1 MNIPYDRGVVI
12 KNAIDP
18 IPKHEE
24 TETKDLQLIYASTPQ
39 RGLDILVN
47 ALNLIDRSDFH
58 LHVFSSYKLY
68 GWEKNDEP
76 YKPLFEMCEKDP
88 RVTYYGAVPYDE
100 LREHWKNM
108 HILAYPSTW
117 QETSCRVA
125 MEAMSARCAIV
136 TSNYGALPETCGEYA
151 YMYNYTEDK
160 NKHVERFADTL
171 EDVMDEYWSKDVQKN
186 LDNALEYAY
195 THYSWK
201 KRIDQWIDF
210 LDNLTYELDYAEEE
224 VKKEV
229 TINQKS

>member
-1 MNIPYDRGVVI
+1 
-12 KNAIDP
+12 
-18 IPKHEE
+18 
-24 TETKDLQLIYASTPQ
+24 
-39 RGLDILVN
+39 
-47 ALNLIDRSDFH
+47 
-58 LHVFSSYKLY
+58 
-68 GWEKNDEP
+68 
-76 YKPLFEMCEKDP
+76 
-88 RVTYYGAVPYDE
+88 
-100 LREHWKNM
+100 
-108 HILAYPSTW
+108 
-117 QETSCRVA
+117 
-125 MEAMSARCAIV
+125 MEAMSARCAVV